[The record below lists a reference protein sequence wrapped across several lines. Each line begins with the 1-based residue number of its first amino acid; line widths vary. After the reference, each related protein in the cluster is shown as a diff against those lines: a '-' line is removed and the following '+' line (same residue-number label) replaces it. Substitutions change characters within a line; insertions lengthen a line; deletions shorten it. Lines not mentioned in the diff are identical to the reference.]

1 MLLPAWLLLLTAIV
15 LEVAGTTSMKLSQG
29 FTRVWPSVMIFVC
42 YGLAFLALTL
52 ALKRLDLS
60 VAYAI
65 WAGAGTALVAL
76 VGMVLF
82 HEPFGWL
89 RAVSLALVV
98 AGVIG
103 LTVDSQG

>member
-29 FTRVWPSVMIFVC
+29 FTHVWPSVMIFVC

-76 VGMVLF
+76 VGVVVF
-82 HEPFGWL
+82 HEPIGWL
-89 RAVSLALVV
+89 RKAEA
-98 AGVIG
+98 
-103 LTVDSQG
+103 

>member
-1 MLLPAWLLLLTAIV
+1 VLLPAWLLLLTAIV

-29 FTRVWPSVMIFVC
+29 FTHVWPSVMIFVC

-76 VGMVLF
+76 VGVVVF
-82 HEPFGWL
+82 HEPIGWL
-89 RAVSLALVV
+89 RKAEA
-98 AGVIG
+98 
-103 LTVDSQG
+103 